1 VGAGTPSRPA
11 PAHYAS
17 DVAIQVDPGETEAP
31 AELRAGQAAGGRLL
45 TARGRRTRATL
56 VEAARKVFAETPFPD
71 TRIADIT
78 ARAGVA
84 NGTFYTYFDSKE
96 EIFREV
102 AAGVLDAMLWAP
114 VRDRDRGERDPIK
127 AIEQASRL
135 YFQAV
140 VDNAVVARS
149 IEQLTPVDADVAS
162 ERRATIVGAV
172 KRADRWIRSF
182 QAKGICDDIDPWT
195 TAIALQTMTIRVAYD
210 HLLPHAGE
218 VEADVDAMA
227 RTVSRIW
234 ARTVGLEKVEPT
246 GPAPADDRPGR
257 E

>member
-1 VGAGTPSRPA
+1 MGAGTPSRSA
-11 PAHYAS
+11 PTHYPP
-17 DVAIQVDPGETEAP
+17 DVAIQVDPGP
-31 AELRAGQAAGGRLL
+31 AGPPDEIRAGQAAGGRLL
-45 TARGRRTRATL
+45 TARGRRTRSVL
-56 VEAARKVFAETPFPD
+56 VDAAAAVFAETPFAD

-102 AAGVLDAMLWAP
+102 AADVLDAMLRAP
-114 VRDRDRGERDPIK
+114 RRDPDATQRDPIRDV
-127 AIEQASRL
+127 EHASRA
-135 YFQAV
+135 YFQVV

-149 IEQLTPVDADVAS
+149 IEQLVPVDADVATA
-162 ERRATIVGAV
+162 RRSTIVGAI
-172 KRADRWIRSF
+172 KRADQWIRRL
-182 QAKGICDDIDPWT
+182 QADGVCDDIDPWT

-218 VEADVDAMA
+218 VAVDVDAMA

-234 ARTVGLEKVEPT
+234 ARTVGLETPT
-246 GPAPADDRPGR
+246 R
-257 E
+257 

>member
-11 PAHYAS
+11 PAHYAPH
-17 DVAIQVDPGETEAP
+17 VAIRVESPDTEP
-31 AELRAGQAAGGRLL
+31 PSEQRAGQAAGGRLL
-45 TARGRRTRATL
+45 TARGRRTRAAL
-56 VEAARKVFAETPFPD
+56 VEAARKVFSERAFAD

-102 AAGVLDAMLWAP
+102 AAGVLDTMLWAP
-114 VRDRDRGERDPIK
+114 VRDRDRNERDPIR

-149 IEQLTPVDADVAS
+149 IEQLTPVDADVATA
-162 ERRATIVGAV
+162 RRSTVVGAV

-182 QAKGICDDIDPWT
+182 QAAGICDDIDPWA

-218 VEADVDAMA
+218 VEVDVDTMA

-234 ARTVGLEKVEPT
+234 ARTVGLETVEPS
-246 GPAPADDRPGR
+246 GRPRPG
-257 E
+257 

>member
-1 VGAGTPSRPA
+1 VTR
-11 PAHYAS
+11 AS
-17 DVAIQVDPGETEAP
+17 GDG
-31 AELRAGQAAGGRLL
+31 LRGGQATGGRLL
-45 TARGRRTRATL
+45 TPRGLRTRARL
-56 VEAARKVFAETPFPD
+56 VAAAREVFEEVPFRQAKL
-71 TRIADIT
+71 TDIT
-78 ARAGVA
+78 AAAGVA
-84 NGTFYTYFDSKE
+84 AGTFYTYFDSKE

-114 VRDRDRGERDPIK
+114 VRARDRSERDPIK

-135 YFQAV
+135 YFQTV

-149 IEQLTPVDADVAS
+149 IEQLTPVDADVAG
-162 ERRATIVGAV
+162 ERRATVVGAI

-246 GPAPADDRPGR
+246 GPAPADDRPGP

>member
-17 DVAIQVDPGETEAP
+17 DVAIQVDPAQSDAP
-31 AELRAGQAAGGRLL
+31 PEQRAGQAAGGRLL
-45 TARGRRTRATL
+45 TARGRRTRAVL

-78 ARAGVA
+78 GRAGVA

-114 VRDRDRGERDPIK
+114 VRGRDRDERDPIK
-127 AIEQASRL
+127 AIEQSSLL

-162 ERRATIVGAV
+162 ERRTTIVGAI

-182 QAKGICDDIDPWT
+182 QARGICDDIDPWT

-218 VEADVDAMA
+218 DTVDVGAMA

-234 ARTVGLEKVEPT
+234 ARTVGLETVDSRGE
-246 GPAPADDRPGR
+246 A
-257 E
+257 